1 MKFQR
6 LFSYFFA
13 LLLVASLTGCD
24 KDDKDKEPSKR
35 DLLTAGKWTGSAI
48 FVNGNDLT
56 REFREDEDFP
66 YDISQNT
73 ITFDKAGTY
82 VDSYIGVSEN
92 GTWEFTNNEQ
102 ALLLDKGT
110 TNQTTLSIG
119 MLTNS
124 ELYLTDTFNHPD
136 LGELALEVRYVR

>member
-1 MKFQR
+1 
-6 LFSYFFA
+6 
-13 LLLVASLTGCD
+13 
-24 KDDKDKEPSKR
+24 
-35 DLLTAGKWTGSAI
+35 
-48 FVNGNDLT
+48 
-56 REFREDEDFP
+56 
-66 YDISQNT
+66 
-73 ITFDKAGTY
+73 
-82 VDSYIGVSEN
+82 VSEN